1 MKGKQKHEMRRKN
14 CEKAGEKTMQVITP
28 ERFFFNISTTPFAL
42 NSFLELVED
51 KVYLVANSGLVPSN
65 S

>member
-1 MKGKQKHEMRRKN
+1 
-14 CEKAGEKTMQVITP
+14 MQSIITP
-28 ERFFFNISTTPFAL
+28 ERFFNISTTPFAL

-51 KVYLVANSGLVPSN
+51 KVYLVANSCLVPSN